1 MKRKLLPLLA
11 GAIALSFTTAPSI
24 VQAQL
29 RQSQPGQIQKQRKF
43 AGVELTES
51 QRTQLLEIH
60 RNTRSQIE
68 AVLTS
73 EQKRQLESGKESGN
87 KGRTAFADMNL
98 SSEQKARI
106 QSIMRTA
113 KTRTDDILTPEQRQ
127 QVQRNMEQ
135 RRQERQN

>member
-1 MKRKLLPLLA
+1 MKYKLLPLLA
-11 GAIALSFTTAPSI
+11 GAIALITTTPYIA
-24 VQAQL
+24 QAQL
-29 RQSQPGQIQKQRKF
+29 GQSQPGQIQKQRKF
-43 AGVELTES
+43 AGVALTETQRS
-51 QRTQLLEIH
+51 QLKEIH
-60 RNTRSQIE
+60 RNARSQIE

-73 EQKRQLESGKESGN
+73 EQRRQLESGRETSD

-106 QSIMRTA
+106 QSIMRSA
-113 KTRTDDILTPEQRQ
+113 ISRTDAILTPEQRE